1 MEFNIRN
8 SVRVLTRPAYRY
20 TEASSEAAEDK
31 SYGLRGGE
39 VVLYAQG
46 KSIRQLIR
54 GSLSLLGYTKFRI
67 ISALHHV
74 RPKQAKD
81 AIVSRNDL
89 NHLVTTTVRLVW
101 VRPTS

>member
-20 TEASSEAAEDK
+20 TEASSEAAVDN
-31 SYGLRGGE
+31 GLRGGE

-67 ISALHHV
+67 ISVLHHAW
-74 RPKQAKD
+74 PKAKD
-81 AIVSRNDL
+81 ATISRNDL